1 VDRLIEGGGVV
12 MTVAG
17 CQSCGTVVESPM
29 PGGFYGQPAGECPGC
44 GRLMLWMTPQDG
56 WELRREAPTSGRL
69 SAAVKRAREARPALT
84 RRGGPSAG

>member
-1 VDRLIEGGGVV
+1 

-17 CQSCGTVVESPM
+17 CQSCGTVVESGT

-56 WELRREAPTSGRL
+56 WELRRETRASGAL
-69 SAAVKRAREARPALT
+69 TAAVRQAREARFALT
-84 RRGGPSAG
+84 RAASRRAG